1 MKNQSQCYEHRGWM
15 MRSHTELLWARVFD
29 AAEIQYLH
37 EPGLFDTP
45 HGWYLPDFYMPN
57 IDIYVEIK
65 GVEPTEIEKEKA
77 AAVILATGKPLMFIS
92 GKPNADRGGFCSCM
106 AHFKIVDKWITMP
119 MCDFDQMYRRGMGEL
134 RWQRLI
140 HAGMPGDEG
149 DVSSASELLASFF
162 LSGELRKFYE
172 EMAKKDRD
180 VTAAKLM
187 ASLPAPSIPEL
198 AIKEFFAM
206 LDKRFSQ
213 KETRP

>member
-1 MKNQSQCYEHRGWM
+1 VKNQSQCYSHRGWM

-37 EPGLFDTP
+37 EPGLFNTP

-57 IDIYVEIK
+57 IEAYVEIK
-65 GVEPTEIEKEKA
+65 GIEPTEIEKEKA
-77 AAVILATGKPLMFIS
+77 AAVILATGKPLVIIS

-106 AHFKIVDKWITMP
+106 AHLKVVDKWIAMP

-140 HAGMPGDEG
+140 HAGMPGDES
-149 DVSSASELLASFF
+149 DVSSASEVLASFF
-162 LSGELRKFYE
+162 LSGKLRKFYE
-172 EMAKKDRD
+172 EMAKKERD

-187 ASLPAPSIPEL
+187 ASLPEPSIPEL
-198 AIKEFFAM
+198 AIKEFFAL
-206 LDKRFSQ
+206 LDERFNH
-213 KETRP
+213 KETP